1 MATEMTQA
9 LLASDGSV
17 FDINYFSMGN
27 VSLMMAQ
34 FSSPSSACQYIQVGL
49 VNVDMATVAGGD
61 GAEELTADS
70 NGMIIVITSGLATGD
85 TGKVLVWG
93 T

>member
-9 LLASDGSV
+9 LLAADGSIY
-17 FDINYFSMGN
+17 DINYFDLGP
-27 VSLMMAQ
+27 VLLMVAQ
-34 FSSPSSACQYIQVGL
+34 FSSPQTACQYIQPGM
-49 VNVDMATVAGGD
+49 VNIVMAVVNGSD

-70 NGMIIVITSGLATGD
+70 NGMLMVITSGLATGD
-85 TGKVLVWG
+85 TGQIMIWG